1 MGRTIN
7 HSIKVNFPEL
17 KVTIKADFSQKE
29 QQITLL
35 QVTKGAEN
43 EISLIFKFLQRV
55 MRKNT
60 LKHGE

>member
-35 QVTKGAEN
+35 QVTKGATTKH
-43 EISLIFKFLQRV
+43 S
-55 MRKNT
+55 RK
-60 LKHGE
+60 